1 MSTGLDL
8 LEIGCGTGLLSFLIA
23 PYAKHLTAVD
33 TSHGMITTLK
43 QKLASA
49 SHTGTTNIFPVCVDL
64 KDPDDPAL
72 RQNPQDIV
80 PKFDL
85 VVSHLVLHH
94 VPDLVGMLSTM
105 HGCLKEGGSVCLTDY
120 EDFGPEARKF
130 HPESKMQGVE
140 RHGIK
145 RTWMEEQMRG
155 AGFEGVM
162 VEVGWVMEKDIEGG
176 EVGRFP
182 FLVCQGRRGSGS

>member
-1 MSTGLDL
+1 
-8 LEIGCGTGLLSFLIA
+8 
-23 PYAKHLTAVD
+23 
-33 TSHGMITTLK
+33 MIDTLK

-72 RQNPQDIV
+72 LQSPRDAAPR
-80 PKFDL
+80 FDL

-94 VPDLVGMLSTM
+94 IPDLGVMLATM
-105 HGCLKEGGSVCLTDY
+105 LGCLREGGSVCLTDY
-120 EDFGPEARKF
+120 EDFGPEARRF

-145 RTWMEEQMRG
+145 RVWMEEVMCG
-155 AGFEGVM
+155 AGFEEVR
-162 VEVGWVMEKDIEGG
+162 VEVGWVMEKDIEVG

-182 FLVCQGRRGSGS
+182 FLVCRGRRGKRS